1 MIRIGHRFM
10 TGQACTTTGEYE
22 FDGYT
27 DTSSLPCLSL
37 DEQRL
42 VVNAGS
48 AFPTASGEVKSAY
61 WRFVGWPV
69 AGENGKAR

>member
-27 DTSSLPCLSL
+27 DSTSIPALTD
-37 DEQRL
+37 DERRIA
-42 VVNAGS
+42 VSAGKPFPHAS
-48 AFPTASGEVKSAY
+48 AAQKTAY
-61 WRFVGWPV
+61 WKFLSWS
-69 AGENGKAR
+69 